1 MVLLLI
7 LLELMLDIGHVL
19 QERVLDVD
27 HFSGVELTDSVLC
40 N

>member
-7 LLELMLDIGHVL
+7 LLELMLDIGHIL
-19 QERVLDVD
+19 QERVLDED
-27 HFSGVELTDSVLC
+27 RFTGMELTDSVLC